1 MAQPE
6 AVILSIFLSG
16 NTPTHN
22 FQASDKLP
30 NDLVELAKWDIIDP
44 PASLF
49 PSVEFS
55 DPQGKGAVH
64 LRFTRERRTAAKGSG
79 EELVIWAPTYIV
91 LSPAGKPIQT
101 KDPVETLLRDG
112 WELGDTGTVVAAFP
126 STGVVYLI
134 HRLIKK
140 IP

>member
-16 NTPTHN
+16 NAPTHN
-22 FQASDKLP
+22 FQAADKLP
-30 NDLVELAKWDIIDP
+30 NDLVEMAKWDIIDP

-64 LRFTRERRTAAKGSG
+64 LRFTRERRGLPKGSG
-79 EELVIWAPTYIV
+79 EEVVIWTPSYIV
-91 LSPAGKPIQT
+91 FSPAGRPIHT
-101 KDPVETLLRDG
+101 RDPVETLLRDG

-134 HRLIKK
+134 HRMVRNVS
-140 IP
+140 